1 MAQKKVWNNKDIQ
14 SSGFK
19 DFIKNTAVLAQFCFG
34 HSLGVLF
41 ALLLFWGFFSL
52 RKQHDYFITKGIV
65 KPNEPSLPGF
75 LCDIFNHIFIKD
87 QRTTLMSSK
96 A

>member
-14 SSGFK
+14 SSEFK

-52 RKQHDYFITKGIV
+52 RKQHDYFIIKGIA